1 MHDLSM
7 LYLTKDVRKK
17 VINDDTCSILY
28 MCIYI
33 YTSIFMLCMYM
44 HTYASIRCQLDNS
57 TVMCDK
63 SGFRFFH
70 RGDFSSVGV
79 QLVVL
84 LLPCCRYCPSLR
96 NTMIA

>member
-1 MHDLSM
+1 MMIH
-7 LYLTKDVRKK
+7 VRY
-17 VINDDTCSILY
+17 SICVY
-28 MCIYI
+28 IYI
-33 YTSIFMLCMYM
+33 SYTSIFMLCMYM

-63 SGFRFFH
+63 SGFSFFH